1 MNSTLRRMI
10 MESKRGGRDGRRGRR
25 DYGRGEYSGEFR
37 GDYES
42 DYGYDDR
49 RGRRRDYGHDDY
61 DDEYERDGRRGVKG
75 TGPYGIGGRLHYPRR
90 DYGRDDYDDYD
101 DEDGRRGYRRDYGDD
116 EDMRL
121 STRDMDEWKRNLE
134 NADGTRG
141 EHFSSSQIKQAMQSL
156 GIRASETDEKDICMT
171 ANMIYSD
178 YGKTLSQWIPKDK
191 EAMIYVKLAKDF
203 LDDKDAAVHDGEKLA
218 AYYYLIVKGG
228 EE

>member
-1 MNSTLRRMI
+1 MNSILRRMI

-49 RGRRRDYGHDDY
+49 RGRRRDYGY
-61 DDEYERDGRRGVKG
+61 EDEYERDGRRGVKG

-90 DYGRDDYDDYD
+90 DYGRDDYYEDD
-101 DEDGRRGYRRDYGDD
+101 RRRDYDRRDYDHRDYGED
-116 EDMRL
+116 EEVRL
-121 STRDMDEWKRNLE
+121 STRDMEEWKRNLE
-134 NADGTRG
+134 NTDGTRG
-141 EHFSSSQIKQAMQSL
+141 EHFSASQIKQAIQSL
-156 GIRASETDEKDICMT
+156 GIRASEMDEKDICMT
-171 ANMIYSD
+171 ANMLYSD
-178 YGKTLSQWIPKDK
+178 YGKTLSQWLSKDK

-228 EE
+228 EA